1 MAANP
6 CKRRRTDLNGDKKRE
21 ICVYKDAHPEATCS
35 DIAVYFA
42 KECDVTV
49 GRTTVG
55 DILRSKE
62 KWMSHERSGR
72 AAKYGKLEEALII
85 M

>member
-1 MAANP
+1 MEKSGNFISRSLWEP
-6 CKRRRTDLNGDKKRE
+6 WW
-21 ICVYKDAHPEATCS
+21 
-35 DIAVYFA
+35 
-42 KECDVTV
+42 DVTV

-72 AAKYGKLEEALII
+72 AAKIWQAGRSTYVVV
-85 M
+85 